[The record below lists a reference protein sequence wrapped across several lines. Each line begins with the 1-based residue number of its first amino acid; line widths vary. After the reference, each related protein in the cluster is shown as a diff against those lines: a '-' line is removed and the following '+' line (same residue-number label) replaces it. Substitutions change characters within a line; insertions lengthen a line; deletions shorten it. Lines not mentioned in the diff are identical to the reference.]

1 MILQGPKVV
10 TGTQNEQLSRAGPNG
25 RSRCGLEAEPPILP
39 HPQVLLHL
47 DSNTWAQGCL
57 SQAAELQ
64 SDMREALHAKK
75 KVVLVHE
82 MDASRGG
89 VEEFG
94 YFFGVTPQELKDLGL
109 YAEPAIAMKAAPYR
123 NVSLGLLARAVSAG
137 GRSQLRAATAG
148 TTAKSGLRT
157 PAGVVA
163 GFRTRLQ
170 LAKHVIKTRPAQR
183 ARTSATSGG
192 SRGDSESEIRPSM
205 SSQCSGQV

>member
-1 MILQGPKVV
+1 MMLQGPKVV
-10 TGTQNEQLSRAGPNG
+10 KGTQNEQLSRAGPNG

-39 HPQVLLHL
+39 HTQVLLHL

-94 YFFGVTPQELKDLGL
+94 YFFGVTPQVRKEGH
-109 YAEPAIAMKAAPYR
+109 AR
-123 NVSLGLLARAVSAG
+123 VS
-137 GRSQLRAATAG
+137 
-148 TTAKSGLRT
+148 KE
-157 PAGVVA
+157 GV
-163 GFRTRLQ
+163 RCR
-170 LAKHVIKTRPAQR
+170 
-183 ARTSATSGG
+183 
-192 SRGDSESEIRPSM
+192 
-205 SSQCSGQV
+205 